1 MKESSFID
9 TNVFLR
15 FFTADIPEQSL
26 RAKALIE
33 RLEEGTLEAY
43 VSDLVF
49 AELVWVMKF
58 FYGLSPADIFNKLSF
73 LLNLRGLKVANR
85 SLLLEALTEYVTKNV
100 DFIDSYN
107 ASFMRHRSIDVI
119 FSYDRDFD
127 RLGVIRKEP

>member
-49 AELVWVMKF
+49 AELVWVMKSY
-58 FYGLSPADIFNKLSF
+58 YGLSPADIFNKLSF

-127 RLGVIRKEP
+127 RLGVMRKEP